1 MYIVDDQLDGSI
13 TIYQEKIMEL
23 SQLEQFI
30 AIAKNQTMTKAA
42 QQLHISQPALSIG
55 LKKLEED

>member
-1 MYIVDDQLDGSI
+1 
-13 TIYQEKIMEL
+13 MEV

-30 AIAKNQTMTKAA
+30 AIAKNQIMTKAA

>member
-1 MYIVDDQLDGSI
+1 MV
-13 TIYQEKIMEL
+13 L

>member
-1 MYIVDDQLDGSI
+1 
-13 TIYQEKIMEL
+13 MEL

-55 LKKLEED
+55 LKKVRGRLIEKIDCS

>member
-1 MYIVDDQLDGSI
+1 
-13 TIYQEKIMEL
+13 MEL
-23 SQLEQFI
+23 SQLVQFI

>member
-1 MYIVDDQLDGSI
+1 
-13 TIYQEKIMEL
+13 MEL

-42 QQLHISQPALSIG
+42 QQLNISQIALKMLSYCNYFIRAYS
-55 LKKLEED
+55 KDTESEN

>member
-1 MYIVDDQLDGSI
+1 
-13 TIYQEKIMEL
+13 MEL

-30 AIAKNQTMTKAA
+30 AITKNQTMTKAA

>member
-1 MYIVDDQLDGSI
+1 
-13 TIYQEKIMEL
+13 MEL

-55 LKKLEED
+55 LKKLEEDLIEKIDCS

>member
-1 MYIVDDQLDGSI
+1 
-13 TIYQEKIMEL
+13 MEL

-30 AIAKNQTMTKAA
+30 AIAKNKTMTKAA

>member
-1 MYIVDDQLDGSI
+1 
-13 TIYQEKIMEL
+13 MEL

-30 AIAKNQTMTKAA
+30 AIAKNQTMAKAA

>member
-1 MYIVDDQLDGSI
+1 
-13 TIYQEKIMEL
+13 MEL

-42 QQLHISQPALSIG
+42 QQLHISL
-55 LKKLEED
+55 LNYTREEVKNEMNITLQTY

>member
-1 MYIVDDQLDGSI
+1 
-13 TIYQEKIMEL
+13 MEL

-30 AIAKNQTMTKAA
+30 AIAKNHTMTKAA

>member
-1 MYIVDDQLDGSI
+1 
-13 TIYQEKIMEL
+13 MEL
-23 SQLEQFI
+23 RVLKYFL
-30 AIAKNQTMTKAA
+30 AIAREENFTKAA

>member
-1 MYIVDDQLDGSI
+1 
-13 TIYQEKIMEL
+13 MEL

-42 QQLHISQPALSIG
+42 QQLHNSFTYHSQP
-55 LKKLEED
+55 

>member
-1 MYIVDDQLDGSI
+1 
-13 TIYQEKIMEL
+13 MEL

-30 AIAKNQTMTKAA
+30 AIAKNQTMRKAA

>member
-1 MYIVDDQLDGSI
+1 
-13 TIYQEKIMEL
+13 MEL

-30 AIAKNQTMTKAA
+30 AISKNQTMTKSA